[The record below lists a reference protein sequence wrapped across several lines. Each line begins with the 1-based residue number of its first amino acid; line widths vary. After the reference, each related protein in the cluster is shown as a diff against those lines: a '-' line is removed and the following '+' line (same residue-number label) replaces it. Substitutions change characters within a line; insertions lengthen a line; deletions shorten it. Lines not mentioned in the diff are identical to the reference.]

1 MNYDTYFNILNIS
14 RDSTLNDIK
23 KAYRLMSIKYHPDKN
38 GNTNTNSEQ
47 FNKISE
53 AYSILLQHYD
63 IIKHTEKTH
72 IQELAS
78 KTLTCNN
85 PNPNINID
93 PNTNANINA
102 NINANA
108 NTNANANANANIN
121 PAINYINSNTMI
133 SKYANSSNS
142 NYEDIIINLTLTYN
156 EAYNGCNKPIVV
168 ERKININNVI
178 GHEKETLYIQI
189 PKGID
194 NNEIITLINK
204 GNSYIANG
212 VTHSNVKIII
222 QLMSHELFERNG
234 LDIIFIKSISLKE
247 ALLGFSFMLN
257 HINNKS
263 YNITCTEIIHFNY
276 EKIKANMGF
285 MRDNFVGN
293 LIIKFNILFPIS
305 LSLETKKQLASLL

>member
-93 PNTNANINA
+93 PNA
-102 NINANA
+102 
-108 NTNANANANANIN
+108 NANANANINANIN

-285 MRDNFVGN
+285 VRDNFVGN